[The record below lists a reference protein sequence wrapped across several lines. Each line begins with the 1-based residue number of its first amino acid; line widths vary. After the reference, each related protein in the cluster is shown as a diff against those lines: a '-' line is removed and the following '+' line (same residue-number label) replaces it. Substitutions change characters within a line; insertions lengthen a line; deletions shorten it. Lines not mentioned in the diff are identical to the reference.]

1 MSQDGRYEFFL
12 ILNCLKM
19 TVKESRERLKEVMDK
34 WPNSRPMTEEEEK
47 QAKEA
52 MKGLLVKTI
61 RYQPLKKGNENKDSP
76 KDGEGKS

>member
-1 MSQDGRYEFFL
+1 
-12 ILNCLKM
+12 M

-34 WPNSRPMTEEEEK
+34 WPNSRPMAEAE
-47 QAKEA
+47 AKKVRED

-76 KDGEGKS
+76 KNGEDNGLS